1 MRNSRDF
8 TFDFLHQLKD
18 AGLVAAS
25 AAAQVGGANRILD
38 LGSGRID
45 GRVII
50 DSSAIEADSSNE
62 LFTILAQGSNSPTF
76 AGGATPTVNLGAVL
90 LGDAATTLETVD
102 TAIGR
107 RELALCNE
115 INGVTY
121 RYMRL
126 FTVVAGTIA
135 TGINYIAYLVTN

>member
-8 TFDFLHQLKD
+8 TFDLAHQLKD

-38 LGSGRID
+38 LGVGRVD

-50 DSSAIEADSSNE
+50 DATAIEADSSNE
-62 LFTILAQGSNSPTF
+62 LYSILLQGSNSPTF

-102 TAIGR
+102 TAVGR
-107 RELALCNE
+107 RELAFCTE
-115 INGVTY
+115 VNGATY
-121 RYMRL
+121 RYVRL

-135 TGINYIAYLVTN
+135 TGVNYIAFVVTN